1 MHSCS
6 KLDGVSLSAVL
17 NTVSHQNSTGPAFK
31 FVSMKEGFGDNLNTL
46 TAKVGMSIPF
56 IIAI

>member
-1 MHSCS
+1 
-6 KLDGVSLSAVL
+6 
-17 NTVSHQNSTGPAFK
+17 VSHQNSTGPAFK